1 MALRKKNTTEGVAA
15 TPATVSDWSVADLSS
30 LYAQN
35 RSSLIGQARRILR
48 SEADAAEIVQEAFL
62 KFILAAPELDSADR
76 ALAYLRTTVNNL
88 CLNQIRATGAR
99 PNLVAIDSET
109 SQDRLAEISA
119 EAHIQFDSTLAAAE
133 DASIIREALSRLSAD
148 QRTALVM
155 WEMEG
160 RSTEEIAKALG
171 TKPENVRHVVGR
183 ARASFVRVLT
193 EWVIDEATGTTA
205 LEALSTQYKKAAEL
219 AKKSSK
225 VALSLLIVL
234 VAFLGFNSVTG
245 QDNVTSIISSAT
257 TQDSPAATKSAAP
270 SAKASESAQ
279 AEVAP
284 TQEAAPA
291 PKADSLATS
300 AQRIDITSS
309 SKTLTY
315 EGLDEDGLPTGFTI
329 ANAAGENGAI
339 NVSKSTP
346 VMTNDGLLLQS
357 NSMTIDDGAINLL
370 LSQKIVV
377 GGSGTSYTA
386 DASITMG
393 GMWVGL
399 KISNISSTFERTSDG
414 NYLLTAEISVSKAFT
429 SDTIIPVSRGVD
441 SKSAPSQ
448 ITTVLLLNPGKTQ
461 ILGQATYVA

>member
-15 TPATVSDWSVADLSS
+15 TPATVSDWSVADLSA
-30 LYAQN
+30 LYAEN
-35 RSSLIGQARRILR
+35 RSSLVGQARRILR

-62 KFILAAPELDSADR
+62 KFILAAPELDTADR

-88 CLNQIRATGAR
+88 CLNQIRSTGSR

-109 SQDRLAEISA
+109 SQERLAEISA
-119 EAHIQFDSTLAAAE
+119 EAHIPFDSTLAAAE

-245 QDNVTSIISSAT
+245 QDNIASIVSSGSTSQDVPATTNSAT
-257 TQDSPAATKSAAP
+257 PSAEASAESTPAQVAKKAESLLSSGQMIDIKS
-270 SAKASESAQ
+270 SAKA
-279 AEVAP
+279 
-284 TQEAAPA
+284 
-291 PKADSLATS
+291 
-300 AQRIDITSS
+300 
-309 SKTLTY
+309 LTFF
-315 EGLDEDGLPTGFTI
+315 GLDSKGVPTGFTV
-329 ANAAGENGAI
+329 ANPAGQNGAI

-346 VMTNDGLLLQS
+346 VLTNEGLVLRSNTMTTDS
-357 NSMTIDDGAINLL
+357 NAINVL
-370 LSQKIVV
+370 LSQDITV
-377 GGSGTSYTA
+377 GGSGTTYSA
-386 DASITMG
+386 DASISMAG
-393 GMWVGL
+393 SWVGL
-399 KISNISSTFERTSDG
+399 KIAATNTNFERLSDG
-414 NYLLTAEISVSKAFT
+414 NYLLTAVMSIKAGSA
-429 SDTIIPVSRGVD
+429 SDTIIPASRGVD

-448 ITTVLLLNPGKTQ
+448 ITTVVLLNPGKTQ
-461 ILGQATYVA
+461 VLGQAIYVA

>member
-15 TPATVSDWSVADLSS
+15 TPATVSDWSVAELSE

-35 RSSLIGQARRILR
+35 RASLIGQARRILR

-62 KFILAAPELDSADR
+62 KFILAAPELDTADR

-88 CLNQIRATGAR
+88 CLNQIRATGSR
-99 PNLVAIDSET
+99 PNLVAIDADTTQE
-109 SQDRLAEISA
+109 RLNEISA
-119 EAHIQFDSTLAAAE
+119 EAHIPFDETLAAAE

-183 ARASFVRVLT
+183 ARTSLVRVLS

-245 QDNVTSIISSAT
+245 NDNITSIVSS
-257 TQDSPAATKSAAP
+257 QS
-270 SAKASESAQ
+270 Q
-279 AEVAP
+279 
-284 TQEAAPA
+284 
-291 PKADSLATS
+291 ATS
-300 AQRIDITSS
+300 ASQAPATTNSSTPSAAATAAAKKSVPTASTVDIKSTGPAFA
-309 SKTLTY
+309 
-315 EGLDEDGLPTGFTI
+315 GLNADGVPTGFTVTDTQ
-329 ANAAGENGAI
+329 GHTGAL
-339 NVSKSTP
+339 NVSKAVP
-346 VMTNDGLLLQS
+346 VATNEGLVLHATA
-357 NSMTIDDGAINLL
+357 MTIDNNGVNVLL
-370 LSQKIVV
+370 DQNITI
-377 GGSGTSYTA
+377 GGSGTTYESA
-386 DASITMG
+386 AQVSVNRL
-393 GMWVGL
+393 WNL
-399 KISNISSTFERTSDG
+399 LSISSTTTDFERQSDG
-414 NYLLTAEISVSKAFT
+414 NYLLTATMSVDSAQT
-429 SDTIIPVSRGVD
+429 SGTLIPVSRGVD
-441 SKSAPSQ
+441 ATSSPTQ
-448 ITTVLLLNPGKTQ
+448 ITTKILLNPGKSQ
-461 ILGQATYVA
+461 ILAQAIYVATKGAK

>member
-15 TPATVSDWSVADLSS
+15 TPATVSDWSVAELSE

-35 RSSLIGQARRILR
+35 RASLIGQARRILR

-62 KFILAAPELDSADR
+62 KFILAAPELDTADR

-88 CLNQIRATGAR
+88 CLNQIRSTGSR
-99 PNLVAIDSET
+99 PNLVAIDADTTQE
-109 SQDRLAEISA
+109 RLNEISA
-119 EAHIQFDSTLAAAE
+119 EAHIPFDETLAAAE

-183 ARASFVRVLT
+183 ARASLVRVLS

-245 QDNVTSIISSAT
+245 NDNITSIVSSQSQSAT
-257 TQDSPAATKSAAP
+257 SSQAPATTNSSTPSAAATAAAKKSVP
-270 SAKASESAQ
+270 TASTVDIKS
-279 AEVAP
+279 
-284 TQEAAPA
+284 TGPA
-291 PKADSLATS
+291 FAGLNAD
-300 AQRIDITSS
+300 
-309 SKTLTY
+309 
-315 EGLDEDGLPTGFTI
+315 GVPTGFTVTDTQ
-329 ANAAGENGAI
+329 GHTGAL
-339 NVSKSTP
+339 NVSKAVP
-346 VMTNDGLLLQS
+346 VATNEGLVLHATA
-357 NSMTIDDGAINLL
+357 MTIDASGVNVLL
-370 LSQKIVV
+370 DQNITI
-377 GGSGTSYTA
+377 GGSGTTYETA
-386 DASITMG
+386 AEVSLNRLWNMLSIT
-393 GMWVGL
+393 
-399 KISNISSTFERTSDG
+399 STSTDLERQSDG
-414 NYLLTAEISVSKAFT
+414 NYLLTATMSVDPAQT
-429 SDTIIPVSRGVD
+429 SGTLIPVSRGVD
-441 SKSAPSQ
+441 ATSSPTQ
-448 ITTVLLLNPGKTQ
+448 ITTKILLNPGKSQ
-461 ILGQATYVA
+461 ILAQAIYVATKGAK

>member
-1 MALRKKNTTEGVAA
+1 MALRKKNTTEGVAV

-88 CLNQIRATGAR
+88 CLNQIRATGSR

-119 EAHIQFDSTLAAAE
+119 EAHIPFDSTLAAAE

-270 SAKASESAQ
+270 SAKASQSAQ

-309 SKTLTY
+309 SKTLSF
-315 EGLDEDGLPTGFTI
+315 EGLNEDGLPTGFTI

-377 GGSGTSYTA
+377 GGSGTSYSA
-386 DASITMG
+386 DASVTMG

-429 SDTIIPVSRGVD
+429 SDTIIPASRGVD

>member
-15 TPATVSDWSVADLSS
+15 TPATVSDWSVADLSA

-35 RSSLIGQARRILR
+35 RSSLVGQARRILR

-62 KFILAAPELDSADR
+62 KFILAAPELDTADR

-88 CLNQIRATGAR
+88 CLNQIRSTGSR

-109 SQDRLAEISA
+109 SQDRLAELSA
-119 EAHIQFDSTLAAAE
+119 EAHIPFDTTLAAAE

-245 QDNVTSIISSAT
+245 QDNIASIVSSGSTSQEVPAETSSAT
-257 TQDSPAATKSAAP
+257 PSTEASAAATPAESAKKVDSLVSSGQMIDIKS
-270 SAKASESAQ
+270 SAKA
-279 AEVAP
+279 
-284 TQEAAPA
+284 
-291 PKADSLATS
+291 
-300 AQRIDITSS
+300 
-309 SKTLTY
+309 LTFF
-315 EGLDEDGLPTGFTI
+315 GLDSNGVPTGFTV
-329 ANAAGENGAI
+329 ANTAGQNGAI

-346 VMTNDGLLLQS
+346 VLTNEGLVLRSNTMTTDS
-357 NSMTIDDGAINLL
+357 NAINVL
-370 LSQKIVV
+370 LSQEITV
-377 GGSGTSYTA
+377 GGSGTTYGA
-386 DASITMG
+386 EASVSMDG
-393 GMWVGL
+393 SWVGL
-399 KISNISSTFERTSDG
+399 TIAATSTNFERLSDG
-414 NYLLTAEISVSKAFT
+414 NYLLTAVMIIKAGSA
-429 SDTIIPVSRGVD
+429 SDTIIPASRGVD

-448 ITTVLLLNPGKTQ
+448 ITTVVLLNPGKTQ
-461 ILGQATYVA
+461 VLGQAIYVA

>member
-1 MALRKKNTTEGVAA
+1 MALRKKNTTAGVAA
-15 TPATVSDWSVADLSS
+15 TPATVSDWSVADLSA
-30 LYAQN
+30 LYAEN
-35 RSSLIGQARRILR
+35 RSSLVGQARRILR

-88 CLNQIRATGAR
+88 CLNQIRATGSR

-109 SQDRLAEISA
+109 TQERLAEISA
-119 EAHIQFDSTLAAAE
+119 EAHIPFDTTLAAAE

-171 TKPENVRHVVGR
+171 TKPENVRHIVGR

-245 QDNVTSIISSAT
+245 QDNVSSIISSAT
-257 TQDSPAATKSAAP
+257 TTQEVPAATTTKSAAP
-270 SAKASESAQ
+270 SASATPSETAQ
-279 AEVAP
+279 AA
-284 TQEAAPA
+284 TA
-291 PKADSLATS
+291 KAETLATS
-300 AQRIDITSS
+300 NQTIDIKSS
-309 SKTLTY
+309 TKALIF
-315 EGLDEDGLPTGFTI
+315 EGLDANGVPTGFTV
-329 ANAAGENGAI
+329 ANAAGENGTI

-346 VMTNDGLLLQS
+346 VLTNEGLVLHSNTMTTDNA
-357 NSMTIDDGAINLL
+357 AINIL
-370 LSQKIVV
+370 LSQDIIV
-377 GGSGTSYTA
+377 GGNGTSYDA
-386 DASITMG
+386 DASITMDG
-393 GMWVGL
+393 NWIAL
-399 KISNISSTFERTSDG
+399 EIANISSNFERTSDG
-414 NYLLTAEISVSKAFT
+414 NYLLTAVISVNKANS
-429 SDTIIPVSRGVD
+429 SDTIIPASRGVD

-461 ILGQATYVA
+461 ILGQAIYVA

>member
-15 TPATVSDWSVADLSS
+15 TPATVSDWSVAELSE

-35 RSSLIGQARRILR
+35 RASLIGQARRILR

-62 KFILAAPELDSADR
+62 KFILAAPELDTADR

-88 CLNQIRATGAR
+88 CLNQIRATGSR
-99 PNLVAIDSET
+99 PNLVAIDADTTQE
-109 SQDRLAEISA
+109 RLNEISA
-119 EAHIQFDSTLAAAE
+119 EAHIPFDETLAAAE

-183 ARASFVRVLT
+183 ARTSLVRVLS

-245 QDNVTSIISSAT
+245 NDNITSIVSS
-257 TQDSPAATKSAAP
+257 QS
-270 SAKASESAQ
+270 Q
-279 AEVAP
+279 
-284 TQEAAPA
+284 
-291 PKADSLATS
+291 ATS
-300 AQRIDITSS
+300 ASQAPATTNSSTPSAAATAAAKKSVPTASTVDIKSTGPAFA
-309 SKTLTY
+309 
-315 EGLDEDGLPTGFTI
+315 GLNTDGVPTGFTVTDTQ
-329 ANAAGENGAI
+329 GHTGAL
-339 NVSKSTP
+339 NVSKAVP
-346 VMTNDGLLLQS
+346 VATNEGLVLHATA
-357 NSMTIDDGAINLL
+357 MTIDNNGVNVLL
-370 LSQKIVV
+370 DQNITI
-377 GGSGTSYTA
+377 GGSGTTYESA
-386 DASITMG
+386 AQVSVNRL
-393 GMWVGL
+393 WNL
-399 KISNISSTFERTSDG
+399 LSISSTTTDFERQSDG
-414 NYLLTAEISVSKAFT
+414 NYLLTATMSVDSAQT
-429 SDTIIPVSRGVD
+429 SGTLIPVSRGVD
-441 SKSAPSQ
+441 ATSSPTQ
-448 ITTVLLLNPGKTQ
+448 ITTKILLNPGKSQ
-461 ILGQATYVA
+461 ILAQAIYVATKGAK

>member
-15 TPATVSDWSVADLSS
+15 TPATVSDWSVADLSA
-30 LYAQN
+30 LYAEN

-62 KFILAAPELDSADR
+62 KFILAAPELDTADR

-88 CLNQIRATGAR
+88 CLNQIRSTGSR

-109 SQDRLAEISA
+109 SQERLAEISA
-119 EAHIQFDSTLAAAE
+119 EAHIPFDTTLAAAE

-245 QDNVTSIISSAT
+245 QDNISSIVTSGT
-257 TQDSPAATKSAAP
+257 TAQEVPAAASSEAP
-270 SAKASESAQ
+270 SAEASSEASA
-279 AEVAP
+279 AS
-284 TQEAAPA
+284 TPA
-291 PKADSLATS
+291 QNAKKADSLLS
-300 AQRIDITSS
+300 SGQMIDIKSS
-309 SKTLTY
+309 AKALTFF
-315 EGLDEDGLPTGFTI
+315 GLDSAGVPTGFTV
-329 ANAAGENGAI
+329 ANAAGQNGAI

-346 VMTNDGLLLQS
+346 VLTNEGLVLRSNTMTTDS
-357 NSMTIDDGAINLL
+357 NAINVL
-370 LSQKIVV
+370 LSQEITV
-377 GGSGTSYTA
+377 GGSGTTYSA
-386 DASITMG
+386 DASVSMVG
-393 GMWVGL
+393 SWVGL
-399 KISNISSTFERTSDG
+399 KIAATNTNFERLSDG
-414 NYLLTAEISVSKAFT
+414 NYLLTAVMSIKAGSA
-429 SDTIIPVSRGVD
+429 SDTIIPASRGVD

-448 ITTVLLLNPGKTQ
+448 ITTVVLLNQGKTQ
-461 ILGQATYVA
+461 VLGQAIYVA

>member
-88 CLNQIRATGAR
+88 CLNQIRATGSR

-119 EAHIQFDSTLAAAE
+119 EAHIPFDSTLAAAE

-309 SKTLTY
+309 SKTLSF
-315 EGLDEDGLPTGFTI
+315 EGLNEDGLPTGFTI

-377 GGSGTSYTA
+377 GGSGTSYSA

-429 SDTIIPVSRGVD
+429 SDTIIPASRGVD

>member
-15 TPATVSDWSVADLSS
+15 TPATVSDWSVADLSA

-62 KFILAAPELDSADR
+62 KFILAAPELDTADR

-88 CLNQIRATGAR
+88 CLNQIRSTGSR

-109 SQDRLAEISA
+109 SQERLAEISL
-119 EAHIQFDSTLAAAE
+119 EAHIPFDTTLAAAE

-245 QDNVTSIISSAT
+245 QDNISSIVTSGT
-257 TQDSPAATKSAAP
+257 TAQEVPAAANSEAP
-270 SAKASESAQ
+270 SADPSAESTPAQ
-279 AEVAP
+279 VAK
-284 TQEAAPA
+284 
-291 PKADSLATS
+291 KADSLLS
-300 AQRIDITSS
+300 SGQMIDIKSS
-309 SKTLTY
+309 AKALTFF
-315 EGLDEDGLPTGFTI
+315 GLDSKGVPTGFTV
-329 ANAAGENGAI
+329 ANAAGENGTI

-346 VMTNDGLLLQS
+346 VLTNEGLVLRSNTMTTDS
-357 NSMTIDDGAINLL
+357 NAINVL
-370 LSQKIVV
+370 LSQEITV
-377 GGSGTSYTA
+377 GGSGTTYSS
-386 DASITMG
+386 DAFVSMAG
-393 GMWVGL
+393 SWVGL
-399 KISNISSTFERTSDG
+399 EVAATSTNFERLSDG
-414 NYLLTAEISVSKAFT
+414 NYLLTAVMSIKAGSA
-429 SDTIIPVSRGVD
+429 SDTIIPASRGVD

-448 ITTVLLLNPGKTQ
+448 ITTVVLLNPGKTQ
-461 ILGQATYVA
+461 VLGQAIYVA

>member
-1 MALRKKNTTEGVAA
+1 MALRKKNTTEGVAV
-15 TPATVSDWSVADLSS
+15 TPATVSDWSVADLSA
-30 LYAQN
+30 LYAEN

-62 KFILAAPELDSADR
+62 KFILAAPELDTADR

-88 CLNQIRATGAR
+88 CLNQIRSTGSR

-109 SQDRLAEISA
+109 SQERLAEISL
-119 EAHIQFDSTLAAAE
+119 EAHIPFDTTLAAAE

-225 VALSLLIVL
+225 AALSLIIVL
-234 VAFLGFNSVTG
+234 IAFLGFNSVTG
-245 QDNVTSIISSAT
+245 QDNISSIVSSGTT
-257 TQDSPAATKSAAP
+257 TQEVPAATNSATPSTEASAESTPAQVAKKVDSLVSSGQMIDLKS
-270 SAKASESAQ
+270 SAKA
-279 AEVAP
+279 
-284 TQEAAPA
+284 
-291 PKADSLATS
+291 
-300 AQRIDITSS
+300 
-309 SKTLTY
+309 LTFF
-315 EGLDEDGLPTGFTI
+315 GLDSKGVPTGFTV
-329 ANAAGENGAI
+329 ANPAGQNGAI

-346 VMTNDGLLLQS
+346 VLTNEGLVLRSNTMTTDS
-357 NSMTIDDGAINLL
+357 NAINVL
-370 LSQKIVV
+370 LSQEITV
-377 GGSGTSYTA
+377 GGSGTTYSA
-386 DASITMG
+386 DASVSMAG
-393 GMWVGL
+393 NWVGL
-399 KISNISSTFERTSDG
+399 KIAAASTSFERLSDG
-414 NYLLTAEISVSKAFT
+414 NYLLTAVMSIKAGSA
-429 SDTIIPVSRGVD
+429 SDTIILASRGVD

-448 ITTVLLLNPGKTQ
+448 ITTVVLLNPGKTQ
-461 ILGQATYVA
+461 VLGQAIYVA

>member
-15 TPATVSDWSVADLSS
+15 TPATVSDWSVADLSA
-30 LYAQN
+30 LYAEN

-62 KFILAAPELDSADR
+62 KFILAAPELDTADR

-88 CLNQIRATGAR
+88 CLNQIRSTGSR

-109 SQDRLAEISA
+109 SQERLAEISA
-119 EAHIQFDSTLAAAE
+119 EAHIPFDTTLAAAE

-225 VALSLLIVL
+225 AALSLIIVL

-245 QDNVTSIISSAT
+245 QDNISSIVTSGTTTQEVPAASNSAT
-257 TQDSPAATKSAAP
+257 P
-270 SAKASESAQ
+270 SAEASAESTPAQ
-279 AEVAP
+279 VAK
-284 TQEAAPA
+284 
-291 PKADSLATS
+291 KADSLLS
-300 AQRIDITSS
+300 SGQMIDIKSS
-309 SKTLTY
+309 AKSLTFF
-315 EGLDEDGLPTGFTI
+315 GLDSKGVPTGFTV
-329 ANAAGENGAI
+329 ANAAGQNGAI

-346 VMTNDGLLLQS
+346 VLTNEGLVLRSNTMTTEDS
-357 NSMTIDDGAINLL
+357 AINVL
-370 LSQKIVV
+370 LSQEITV
-377 GGSGTSYTA
+377 GGSGTTYSA
-386 DASITMG
+386 DASVSMAG
-393 GMWVGL
+393 SWVGL
-399 KISNISSTFERTSDG
+399 DIAATSTNFERLSDG
-414 NYLLTAEISVSKAFT
+414 NYLLTAVMSIKAGSA
-429 SDTIIPVSRGVD
+429 SDTIIPASRGVD

-448 ITTVLLLNPGKTQ
+448 ITTVVLLNPGKTQ
-461 ILGQATYVA
+461 VLGQAIYVA

>member
-15 TPATVSDWSVADLSS
+15 TPATVSDWSVADLSA
-30 LYAQN
+30 LYAEN

-62 KFILAAPELDSADR
+62 KFILAAPELDTADR

-88 CLNQIRATGAR
+88 CLNQIRSTGSR

-109 SQDRLAEISA
+109 SQERLAEISA
-119 EAHIQFDSTLAAAE
+119 EAHIPFDTTLAAAE

-245 QDNVTSIISSAT
+245 QDNIASIVSSGSTSQDVPATTNSAT
-257 TQDSPAATKSAAP
+257 PSTEASAATTP
-270 SAKASESAQ
+270 AKTAK
-279 AEVAP
+279 
-284 TQEAAPA
+284 
-291 PKADSLATS
+291 KADSLVS
-300 AQRIDITSS
+300 SGQMIDIKSS
-309 SKTLTY
+309 AKALTFF
-315 EGLDEDGLPTGFTI
+315 GLDSNGVPTGFTV
-329 ANAAGENGAI
+329 ANAAGQNGAI

-346 VMTNDGLLLQS
+346 VLTNEGLVLRSNTMTTDS
-357 NSMTIDDGAINLL
+357 NAINVL
-370 LSQKIVV
+370 LSQEITV
-377 GGSGTSYTA
+377 GGSGTTYGA
-386 DASITMG
+386 NASVSMDG
-393 GMWVGL
+393 SWVGL
-399 KISNISSTFERTSDG
+399 VISATSNNFERLSDG
-414 NYLLTAEISVSKAFT
+414 NYLLTAVMSIKAGSA
-429 SDTIIPVSRGVD
+429 SDTIIPASRGVD

-448 ITTVLLLNPGKTQ
+448 ITTVVLLNQGKTQ
-461 ILGQATYVA
+461 VLGQAIYVA

>member
-1 MALRKKNTTEGVAA
+1 MALRKKNTTAGVAA
-15 TPATVSDWSVADLSS
+15 TPATVSDWSVADLSA
-30 LYAQN
+30 LYAEN

-48 SEADAAEIVQEAFL
+48 SDADAAEIVQEAFL

-88 CLNQIRATGAR
+88 CLNQIRSTGSR

-109 SQDRLAEISA
+109 SQERLAELSA
-119 EAHIQFDSTLAAAE
+119 EAHVPFDTTLAAAE

-245 QDNVTSIISSAT
+245 QDNVSSIVSSAT
-257 TQDSPAATKSAAP
+257 TAQDVPAATNSATPSTKATPAETVKKADAQATSGEAIDIKSA
-270 SAKASESAQ
+270 SKA
-279 AEVAP
+279 
-284 TQEAAPA
+284 
-291 PKADSLATS
+291 
-300 AQRIDITSS
+300 
-309 SKTLTY
+309 LTFA
-315 EGLDEDGLPTGFTI
+315 GLDSNGVPTGFTV
-329 ANAAGENGAI
+329 ANAAGQNGAI

-346 VMTNDGLLLQS
+346 VLTNEGLVLHSNTMTTDN
-357 NSMTIDDGAINLL
+357 NAINVL
-370 LSQKIVV
+370 LSQDIVV
-377 GGSGTSYTA
+377 GGSGTTYDA
-386 DASITMG
+386 DASITMNG
-393 GMWVGL
+393 SWTSLDVA
-399 KISNISSTFERTSDG
+399 NISSSFERLADG
-414 NYLLTAEISVSKAFT
+414 NYLLTAVISVDKASA
-429 SDTIIPVSRGVD
+429 SDTIIQASRGVD

-448 ITTVLLLNPGKTQ
+448 ITTVVLLNPGKTQ
-461 ILGQATYVA
+461 ILGQAIYVA

>member
-15 TPATVSDWSVADLSS
+15 TPATVSDWSVAELSE

-35 RSSLIGQARRILR
+35 RASLIGQARRILR

-62 KFILAAPELDSADR
+62 KFILAAPELDTADR

-88 CLNQIRATGAR
+88 CLNQIRATGSR
-99 PNLVAIDSET
+99 PNLVAIDADTTQE
-109 SQDRLAEISA
+109 RLNEISA
-119 EAHIQFDSTLAAAE
+119 EAHIPFDETLAAAE

-183 ARASFVRVLT
+183 ARTSLVRVLS

-245 QDNVTSIISSAT
+245 NDNITSIVSS
-257 TQDSPAATKSAAP
+257 QS
-270 SAKASESAQ
+270 Q
-279 AEVAP
+279 
-284 TQEAAPA
+284 
-291 PKADSLATS
+291 ATS
-300 AQRIDITSS
+300 ASQAPATTNSSTPSAAATAAAKKSVPTASTVDIKSTGPAFA
-309 SKTLTY
+309 
-315 EGLDEDGLPTGFTI
+315 GLNADGVPTGFTVTDTQ
-329 ANAAGENGAI
+329 GHTGAL
-339 NVSKSTP
+339 NVSKAVP
-346 VMTNDGLLLQS
+346 VATNEGLVLHATA
-357 NSMTIDDGAINLL
+357 MTIDNNGVNVLL
-370 LSQKIVV
+370 DQNITI
-377 GGSGTSYTA
+377 GGSGTTYATA
-386 DASITMG
+386 AQVSVNRL
-393 GMWVGL
+393 WNL
-399 KISNISSTFERTSDG
+399 LSISSTTTDFERQSDG
-414 NYLLTAEISVSKAFT
+414 NYLLTATMSVDSAQT
-429 SDTIIPVSRGVD
+429 SGTLIPVSRGVD
-441 SKSAPSQ
+441 ATSSPTQ
-448 ITTVLLLNPGKTQ
+448 ITTKILLNPGKSQ
-461 ILGQATYVA
+461 ILAQAIYVATKGAK

>member
-15 TPATVSDWSVADLSS
+15 TPATVSDWSVADLSA
-30 LYAQN
+30 LYAEN

-62 KFILAAPELDSADR
+62 KFILAAPELDTADR

-88 CLNQIRATGAR
+88 CLNQIRSTGSR

-109 SQDRLAEISA
+109 SQERLAEISA
-119 EAHIQFDSTLAAAE
+119 EAHIPFDTTLAAAE

-245 QDNVTSIISSAT
+245 QDNISSIVSSGTT
-257 TQDSPAATKSAAP
+257 TQDVPAQTNSAAP
-270 SAKASESAQ
+270 STEASPEASAAATPEQSAKK
-279 AEVAP
+279 V
-284 TQEAAPA
+284 
-291 PKADSLATS
+291 DSIVS
-300 AQRIDITSS
+300 SDQMIDIKSS
-309 SKTLTY
+309 TKALTFF
-315 EGLDEDGLPTGFTI
+315 GLDSKGVPTGFTV
-329 ANAAGENGAI
+329 ANPAGENGAI

-346 VMTNDGLLLQS
+346 VLTNEGLVLRSNTMTTDS
-357 NSMTIDDGAINLL
+357 NAINVL
-370 LSQKIVV
+370 LSQEITV
-377 GGSGTSYTA
+377 GGSGTTYTA
-386 DASITMG
+386 NASVSMSG
-393 GMWVGL
+393 SWVGL
-399 KISNISSTFERTSDG
+399 TIAATSTNFERLSDG
-414 NYLLTAEISVSKAFT
+414 NYLLTAVMSIKAGSA
-429 SDTIIPVSRGVD
+429 SDTIISASRGVD

-448 ITTVLLLNPGKTQ
+448 ITTVVLLNQGKTQ
-461 ILGQATYVA
+461 VLGQAIYVA

>member
-1 MALRKKNTTEGVAA
+1 MALRKKNTTSGVAA
-15 TPATVSDWSVADLSS
+15 TPATVSDWSVADLSA
-30 LYAQN
+30 LYAEN
-35 RSSLIGQARRILR
+35 RSSLVGQARRILR

-88 CLNQIRATGAR
+88 CLNQIRATGSR

-109 SQDRLAEISA
+109 TQERLAEISA
-119 EAHIQFDSTLAAAE
+119 EAHIPFDTTLAAAE

-171 TKPENVRHVVGR
+171 TKPENVRHIVGR

-245 QDNVTSIISSAT
+245 QDNVSSIISSAT
-257 TQDSPAATKSAAP
+257 TTQEVPAATTTKSAAP
-270 SAKASESAQ
+270 SASATPSETAQ
-279 AEVAP
+279 AA
-284 TQEAAPA
+284 TA
-291 PKADSLATS
+291 KAETLATS
-300 AQRIDITSS
+300 SQTIDIKSS
-309 SKTLTY
+309 TKALIF
-315 EGLDEDGLPTGFTI
+315 EGLDANGVPTGFTV
-329 ANAAGENGAI
+329 ANAAGENGTI

-346 VMTNDGLLLQS
+346 VLTNEGLVLHSNTMTTDNA
-357 NSMTIDDGAINLL
+357 AINIL
-370 LSQKIVV
+370 LSQDIIV
-377 GGSGTSYTA
+377 GGNGTTYDA
-386 DASITMG
+386 NASITMDG
-393 GMWVGL
+393 NWIAL
-399 KISNISSTFERTSDG
+399 EITNITSNFERTSDG
-414 NYLLTAEISVSKAFT
+414 NYLLTAVISVNKANS
-429 SDTIIPVSRGVD
+429 SDTIIPASRGVD

-461 ILGQATYVA
+461 ILGQAIYVA

>member
-15 TPATVSDWSVADLSS
+15 TPATVSDWSVADLSA
-30 LYAQN
+30 LYAEN
-35 RSSLIGQARRILR
+35 RSSLVGQARRILR

-62 KFILAAPELDSADR
+62 KFILAAPELDTADR

-88 CLNQIRATGAR
+88 CLNQIRSTGSR

-109 SQDRLAEISA
+109 SQERLAEISL
-119 EAHIQFDSTLAAAE
+119 EAHIPFDTTLAAAE

-245 QDNVTSIISSAT
+245 QDNISSIVTSGT
-257 TQDSPAATKSAAP
+257 TAQEVPAAENSEAP
-270 SAKASESAQ
+270 SANPSAASTPAQ
-279 AEVAP
+279 VAK
-284 TQEAAPA
+284 
-291 PKADSLATS
+291 KADSLLS
-300 AQRIDITSS
+300 SGQMIDIKSS
-309 SKTLTY
+309 AKALTFF
-315 EGLDEDGLPTGFTI
+315 GLDSKGVPTGFTV
-329 ANAAGENGAI
+329 ANPAGQNGAI

-346 VMTNDGLLLQS
+346 VLTNEGLVLRSNTMTTDS
-357 NSMTIDDGAINLL
+357 NAINVL
-370 LSQKIVV
+370 LSQDITV
-377 GGSGTSYTA
+377 GGSGTTYSA
-386 DASITMG
+386 DASISIAG
-393 GMWVGL
+393 SWVGL
-399 KISNISSTFERTSDG
+399 KIASTSTNFERLSDG
-414 NYLLTAEISVSKAFT
+414 NYLLTAVMSIKAGSA
-429 SDTIIPVSRGVD
+429 SDTIIPASRGVD

-448 ITTVLLLNPGKTQ
+448 ITTVVLLNPGKTQ
-461 ILGQATYVA
+461 VLGQAIYVA

>member
-1 MALRKKNTTEGVAA
+1 MALRKKNTTSGVAA
-15 TPATVSDWSVADLSS
+15 TPATVSDWSVADLSA
-30 LYAQN
+30 LYAEN
-35 RSSLIGQARRILR
+35 RSSLVGQARRILR

-88 CLNQIRATGAR
+88 CLNQIRATGSR

-109 SQDRLAEISA
+109 TQERLAEISA
-119 EAHIQFDSTLAAAE
+119 EAHIPFDTTLAAAE

-171 TKPENVRHVVGR
+171 TKPENVRHIVGR

-245 QDNVTSIISSAT
+245 QDNVSSIISSAT
-257 TQDSPAATKSAAP
+257 TTQEVPAATTTKSAAP
-270 SAKASESAQ
+270 SASATPSETAQ
-279 AEVAP
+279 AA
-284 TQEAAPA
+284 TA
-291 PKADSLATS
+291 KAETLATS
-300 AQRIDITSS
+300 SQTIDIKSS
-309 SKTLTY
+309 TKTLIF
-315 EGLDEDGLPTGFTI
+315 EGLDANGVPTGFTV
-329 ANAAGENGAI
+329 ANAAGENGTI

-346 VMTNDGLLLQS
+346 VLTNEGLVLHSNTMTTDNA
-357 NSMTIDDGAINLL
+357 AINIL
-370 LSQKIVV
+370 LSQDIIV
-377 GGSGTSYTA
+377 GGSGTTYDA
-386 DASITMG
+386 NASITMDG
-393 GMWVGL
+393 NWIVL
-399 KISNISSTFERTSDG
+399 EITNVTSNFERTSDG
-414 NYLLTAEISVSKAFT
+414 NYLLTAVISVNKANS

-461 ILGQATYVA
+461 ILGQAIYVA

>member
-15 TPATVSDWSVADLSS
+15 TPATVSDWSVADLSA
-30 LYAQN
+30 LYAEN

-62 KFILAAPELDSADR
+62 KFILAAPELDTADR

-88 CLNQIRATGAR
+88 CLNQIRSTGSR

-109 SQDRLAEISA
+109 SQERLAEISL
-119 EAHIQFDSTLAAAE
+119 EAHIPFDTTLAAAE

-245 QDNVTSIISSAT
+245 QDNVSSIISSAT
-257 TQDSPAATKSAAP
+257 TTQEVPAATTTKSAAP
-270 SAKASESAQ
+270 SASATPSETAQ
-279 AEVAP
+279 AA
-284 TQEAAPA
+284 TA
-291 PKADSLATS
+291 KAETLATS
-300 AQRIDITSS
+300 NQMIDIKSS
-309 SKTLTY
+309 TKALTF
-315 EGLDEDGLPTGFTI
+315 EGLDANGVPTGFTV
-329 ANAAGENGAI
+329 ANAAGENGSI

-346 VMTNDGLLLQS
+346 VLTNEGLVLRSNTMTTDS
-357 NSMTIDDGAINLL
+357 NAINVL
-370 LSQKIVV
+370 LSQEITV
-377 GGSGTSYTA
+377 GGSGTTYGA
-386 DASITMG
+386 DASISMNG
-393 GMWVGL
+393 SWVGL
-399 KISNISSTFERTSDG
+399 VISSTSTNFERLSDG
-414 NYLLTAEISVSKAFT
+414 NYLLTAVMSIKAGSA
-429 SDTIIPVSRGVD
+429 SDTIIPASRGVD

-448 ITTVLLLNPGKTQ
+448 ITTVVLLNQGKTQ
-461 ILGQATYVA
+461 VLGQAIYVA

>member
-15 TPATVSDWSVADLSS
+15 TPATVSDWSVADLSA
-30 LYAQN
+30 LYAEN
-35 RSSLIGQARRILR
+35 RSSLVGQARRILR

-62 KFILAAPELDSADR
+62 KFILAAPELDTADR

-88 CLNQIRATGAR
+88 CLNQIRSTGSR

-109 SQDRLAEISA
+109 SQERLAEISL
-119 EAHIQFDSTLAAAE
+119 EAHIPFDTTLAAAE

-245 QDNVTSIISSAT
+245 QDNIASIVSSGSTSQDVPATTNSAT
-257 TQDSPAATKSAAP
+257 PSTEASAAATPAETAKKKVDSLVSSGQMIDIKS
-270 SAKASESAQ
+270 SAKA
-279 AEVAP
+279 
-284 TQEAAPA
+284 
-291 PKADSLATS
+291 
-300 AQRIDITSS
+300 
-309 SKTLTY
+309 LTFF
-315 EGLDEDGLPTGFTI
+315 GLDSKGVPTGFTV
-329 ANAAGENGAI
+329 ANMAGQNGAI

-346 VMTNDGLLLQS
+346 VLTNEGLVLRSNTMTTDS
-357 NSMTIDDGAINLL
+357 NAINVL
-370 LSQKIVV
+370 LSQEITV
-377 GGSGTSYTA
+377 GGSGTTYGA
-386 DASITMG
+386 DASVSMSG
-393 GMWVGL
+393 SWVSL
-399 KISNISSTFERTSDG
+399 VISATSTNFERLSDG
-414 NYLLTAEISVSKAFT
+414 NYLLTAVMSIKAGSA
-429 SDTIIPVSRGVD
+429 SDTIIPASRGVD

-448 ITTVLLLNPGKTQ
+448 ITTVVLLNPGKTQ
-461 ILGQATYVA
+461 VLGQAIYVA

>member
-15 TPATVSDWSVADLSS
+15 TPATVSDWSVADLSA
-30 LYAQN
+30 LYAEN
-35 RSSLIGQARRILR
+35 RSSLVGQARRILR

-62 KFILAAPELDSADR
+62 KFILAAPELDTADR

-88 CLNQIRATGAR
+88 CLNQIRSTGSR

-109 SQDRLAEISA
+109 SQERLAEISL
-119 EAHIQFDSTLAAAE
+119 EAHIPFDTTLAAAE

-225 VALSLLIVL
+225 AALSLIIVL

-245 QDNVTSIISSAT
+245 QDNISSIVTSGT
-257 TQDSPAATKSAAP
+257 TAQEVPAAENSEAP
-270 SAKASESAQ
+270 SANPSAASTPAQ
-279 AEVAP
+279 VAK
-284 TQEAAPA
+284 
-291 PKADSLATS
+291 KADSLLS
-300 AQRIDITSS
+300 SGQMIDIKSS
-309 SKTLTY
+309 AKALTFF
-315 EGLDEDGLPTGFTI
+315 GLDSKGVPTGFTV
-329 ANAAGENGAI
+329 ANPAGQNGAI

-346 VMTNDGLLLQS
+346 TLTNEGLVLRSNTMTTDS
-357 NSMTIDDGAINLL
+357 NAINVL
-370 LSQKIVV
+370 LSQDITV
-377 GGSGTSYTA
+377 GGSGTTYSA
-386 DASITMG
+386 DASISIAG
-393 GMWVGL
+393 SWVGL
-399 KISNISSTFERTSDG
+399 KIAATNTNFERLSDG
-414 NYLLTAEISVSKAFT
+414 NYLLTAVMSIKAGSA
-429 SDTIIPVSRGVD
+429 SDTIIPASRGVD

-448 ITTVLLLNPGKTQ
+448 ITTVVLLNPGKTQ
-461 ILGQATYVA
+461 VLGQAIYVA

>member
-1 MALRKKNTTEGVAA
+1 MALRKKNTTEGVAV
-15 TPATVSDWSVADLSS
+15 TPATVSDWSVADLSA

-35 RSSLIGQARRILR
+35 RSSLVGQARRILR

-62 KFILAAPELDSADR
+62 KFILAAPELDTADR

-88 CLNQIRATGAR
+88 CLNQIRSTGSR

-109 SQDRLAEISA
+109 SQERLAEISL
-119 EAHIQFDSTLAAAE
+119 EAHIPFDTTLAAAE

-245 QDNVTSIISSAT
+245 QDNISSIVTSGT
-257 TQDSPAATKSAAP
+257 TAQEVPAAENSEAP
-270 SAKASESAQ
+270 SADPSAASTPAQ
-279 AEVAP
+279 VA
-284 TQEAAPA
+284 
-291 PKADSLATS
+291 KKSDSLLS
-300 AQRIDITSS
+300 SGQMIDIKSS
-309 SKTLTY
+309 AKALTFF
-315 EGLDEDGLPTGFTI
+315 GLDSKGVPTGFTV
-329 ANAAGENGAI
+329 ANPAGQNGAI

-346 VMTNDGLLLQS
+346 TLTNEGLVLRSNTMTTDS
-357 NSMTIDDGAINLL
+357 NAINVL
-370 LSQKIVV
+370 LSQDITV
-377 GGSGTSYTA
+377 GGSGTTYSA
-386 DASITMG
+386 DASISMAG
-393 GMWVGL
+393 SWVGL
-399 KISNISSTFERTSDG
+399 KIAATNTNFERLSDG
-414 NYLLTAEISVSKAFT
+414 NYLLTAVMSIKAGSA
-429 SDTIIPVSRGVD
+429 SDTIIPASRGVD

-448 ITTVLLLNPGKTQ
+448 ITTVVLLNPGKTQ
-461 ILGQATYVA
+461 VLGQAIYVA

>member
-15 TPATVSDWSVADLSS
+15 TPATVSDWSVADLSA
-30 LYAQN
+30 LYAEN
-35 RSSLIGQARRILR
+35 RSSLVGQARRILR

-62 KFILAAPELDSADR
+62 KFILAAPELDTADR

-88 CLNQIRATGAR
+88 CLNQIRSTGSR

-109 SQDRLAEISA
+109 SQERLAEISL
-119 EAHIQFDSTLAAAE
+119 EAHIPFDTTLAAAE

-171 TKPENVRHVVGR
+171 TKPENVRHIVGR

-245 QDNVTSIISSAT
+245 QDNISSIVSSGTT
-257 TQDSPAATKSAAP
+257 TQDVPAATTTKSATP
-270 SAKASESAQ
+270 SASATPSETAQ
-279 AEVAP
+279 AA
-284 TQEAAPA
+284 TA
-291 PKADSLATS
+291 KAETLATS
-300 AQRIDITSS
+300 NQMIDIKSS
-309 SKTLTY
+309 TKALTF
-315 EGLDEDGLPTGFTI
+315 EGLDANGVPTGFTV
-329 ANAAGENGAI
+329 ANAAGENGSI

-346 VMTNDGLLLQS
+346 VLTNEGLVLRSNTMTTDS
-357 NSMTIDDGAINLL
+357 NAINVL
-370 LSQKIVV
+370 LSQEITV
-377 GGSGTSYTA
+377 GGNGTTYDA
-386 DASITMG
+386 NASITMDG
-393 GMWVGL
+393 NWIAL
-399 KISNISSTFERTSDG
+399 EIANISSNFERTSDG
-414 NYLLTAEISVSKAFT
+414 NYLLTAVISVNKANS
-429 SDTIIPVSRGVD
+429 SDTIIPASRGVD

-448 ITTVLLLNPGKTQ
+448 ITTVVLLNQGKTQ
-461 ILGQATYVA
+461 VLGQAIYVA

>member
-15 TPATVSDWSVADLSS
+15 TPATVSDWSVADLSA

-35 RSSLIGQARRILR
+35 RSSLVGQARRILR

-62 KFILAAPELDSADR
+62 KFILAAPELDTADR

-88 CLNQIRATGAR
+88 CLNQIRSTGSR

-109 SQDRLAEISA
+109 SQERLAEISA
-119 EAHIQFDSTLAAAE
+119 EAHIPFDTTLAAAE

-245 QDNVTSIISSAT
+245 QDNLSSIVTSGT
-257 TQDSPAATKSAAP
+257 TAQEVPAAENSEAP
-270 SAKASESAQ
+270 SAGPSAASTPAQ
-279 AEVAP
+279 VAK
-284 TQEAAPA
+284 
-291 PKADSLATS
+291 KADSLLS
-300 AQRIDITSS
+300 SGQMIDIKSS
-309 SKTLTY
+309 AKALTFF
-315 EGLDEDGLPTGFTI
+315 GLDTKGVPTGFTV
-329 ANAAGENGAI
+329 ANPAGQNGAI

-346 VMTNDGLLLQS
+346 TLTNEGLVLRSNTMTTDS
-357 NSMTIDDGAINLL
+357 NAINVL
-370 LSQKIVV
+370 LSQDITV
-377 GGSGTSYTA
+377 GGSGTTYSA
-386 DASITMG
+386 DASISMAG
-393 GMWVGL
+393 SWVGL
-399 KISNISSTFERTSDG
+399 KIASTSTNFERLSDG
-414 NYLLTAEISVSKAFT
+414 NYLLTAVMSIKAGSA
-429 SDTIIPVSRGVD
+429 SDTIIPASRGVD

-448 ITTVLLLNPGKTQ
+448 ITTVVLLNPGKTQ
-461 ILGQATYVA
+461 VLGQAIYVA

>member
-15 TPATVSDWSVADLSS
+15 TPATVSDWSVADLSA

-62 KFILAAPELDSADR
+62 KFILAAPELDTADR

-88 CLNQIRATGAR
+88 CLNQIRSTGSR

-109 SQDRLAEISA
+109 SQERLAEISL
-119 EAHIQFDSTLAAAE
+119 EAHIPFDTTLAAAE

-245 QDNVTSIISSAT
+245 QDNITSIVSSGTTAQEVPAPTNSAT
-257 TQDSPAATKSAAP
+257 PSTEASAAATPAETAKKVDSLVSSGQMIDIKS
-270 SAKASESAQ
+270 SAKA
-279 AEVAP
+279 
-284 TQEAAPA
+284 
-291 PKADSLATS
+291 
-300 AQRIDITSS
+300 
-309 SKTLTY
+309 LTFF
-315 EGLDEDGLPTGFTI
+315 GLDSKGVPTGFTV
-329 ANAAGENGAI
+329 ANAAGQNGSI

-346 VMTNDGLLLQS
+346 VLTNEGLVLHSNTMTTDN
-357 NSMTIDDGAINLL
+357 NAINVL
-370 LSQKIVV
+370 LSQDITV
-377 GGSGTSYTA
+377 GGSGTTYGA
-386 DASITMG
+386 DASVSMNG
-393 GMWVGL
+393 SWVGL
-399 KISNISSTFERTSDG
+399 TIAATSTNFERLSDG
-414 NYLLTAEISVSKAFT
+414 NYLLTAVMSIKAGSA
-429 SDTIIPVSRGVD
+429 SDTIIPASRGVD

-448 ITTVLLLNPGKTQ
+448 ITTVVLLNQGKTQ
-461 ILGQATYVA
+461 VLGQAIYVA